1 MGYAIMRCAKMKRG
15 DLCKY
20 DNHHWRKRDK
30 LENRKH
36 AELECKNINKL
47 RDNKT
52 LTQQVRE
59 LIKQQEEATKRKVRK
74 DCVVAIEF
82 VFAFS
87 PECEGSFNI
96 EQWAIKNLKW
106 VKEQVGGRLMEF
118 NIEYDETTTH
128 MHAVVAPIINERFNA
143 KKMTDKKFEEWQDTY
158 AEYMQEFNLER
169 GISKKITRRKHKT
182 LREYN
187 EELQEKNKELEN
199 KTEQLEKEHEKKMKE
214 YKEQEEKE
222 RRRIKEEVFEDKQ
235 SIRNYNEKMFE
246 ADDLFL

>member
-36 AELECKNINKL
+36 KELESKNINKL

-74 DCVVAIEF
+74 DCVVGIEF

-87 PECEGSFNI
+87 PECVGTFNI
-96 EQWAIKNLKW
+96 EQWAMKNLQW
-106 VKEQVGGRLMEF
+106 LKEQVGGRLMEF
-118 NIEYDETTTH
+118 NIEYDETTIH
-128 MHAVVAPIINERFNA
+128 MHAVNAPLINGKFNA

-158 AEYMQEFNLER
+158 AEYMQEFGLER
-169 GISKKITRRKHKT
+169 GLSKKITRRKHKT

-187 EELQEKNKELEN
+187 EELKAKNKELKA
-199 KTEQLEKEHEKKMKE
+199 KTEQLEKEHNRKMKE
-214 YKEQEEKE
+214 YKQQEENE
-222 RRRIKEEVFEDKQ
+222 RKRIREEVFEDKQ
-235 SIRNYNEKMFE
+235 NKRDYNEEMFE